1 MKNIY
6 HAVIPDSHTVRH
18 LPALMMII
26 KESNLDLN
34 CNPTAA
40 WRQGAARNELVRNTG
55 WQKEAVTETNFSHLF
70 PFVRASNSEIDAQV
84 CVRPWFNRLNGLKRD
99 IEAFTGNFWSI
110 FTSISLF
117 RVCENNPFC
126 FPSHIPLRF
135 RDTFLHFPLCQR
147 RKKLKAN
154 SKAERN
160 NEPGLIV
167 WLMIFFLFATHMSG
181 STKVLDRMCVV
192 IHSAQDSHT
201 VFVNLILG
209 RNFI

>member
-99 IEAFTGNFWSI
+99 IEAFTGNFWSV

-126 FPSHIPLRF
+126 FPSHIPFKIQRHF
-135 RDTFLHFPLCQR
+135 STFSTMS
-147 RKKLKAN
+147 KTEKAK
-154 SKAERN
+154 SK
-160 NEPGLIV
+160 
-167 WLMIFFLFATHMSG
+167 
-181 STKVLDRMCVV
+181 
-192 IHSAQDSHT
+192 Q
-201 VFVNLILG
+201 
-209 RNFI
+209 